1 MHNRSEIRAAL
12 VALLIGEDLTDPLNP
27 VYATSVMDK
36 VYSNR
41 AYNVQAEECPVIII
55 RDGSESA
62 IPRDIRSTVYQR
74 TWTVKIEVKV
84 ESATAETDLDTIL
97 EQIETAMNSD
107 RKLSGKAS
115 SVAYLG
121 IDEPEF
127 DSSGSVT
134 IGKTAI
140 NYEIK
145 YLS

>member
-12 VALLIGEDLTDPLNP
+12 VALLKGEDLTDPLNP
-27 VYATSVMDK
+27 VYATTALDK
-36 VYSNR
+36 IYSNR
-41 AYNVQAEECPVIII
+41 AYNIQAEDCPVIII

-62 IPRDIRSTVYQR
+62 VPRDMRSTVYHR

-84 ESATAETDLDTIL
+84 ESSTAETDLDEIL
-97 EQIETAMNSD
+97 EQIETTMNSD

-115 SVAYLG
+115 SVIYLG

-127 DSSGSVT
+127 DASGSVT